1 MSKSSLNSIED
12 YLSGAES
19 KLNDTPK
26 FYIDSSNGSVFSF
39 FKDNQDL
46 MFE

>member
-1 MSKSSLNSIED
+1 MSKASLNEID
-12 YLSGAES
+12 GYFSGAES

-26 FYIDSSNGSVFSF
+26 FHIDSSNGSVFSF
-39 FKDNQDL
+39 FKDSQDL